1 MVEKEYTLWRADRS
15 TSLLD
20 VRDARFLTLHNLES
34 GKPKMAPMRL
44 VTYQRPL
51 VTFVGNST
59 LLDLVRLLLT
69 VAGRS

>member
-15 TSLLD
+15 TSSLD

-34 GKPKMAPMRL
+34 GKQKMAPMQL